1 MWTVGVTLVI
11 QFEENRIR
19 QQEVEV
25 KALIAL
31 CKHGNHVQKFEA
43 LKHLEVIAYPDKVAE
58 KINQETHLEQYRDE
72 NGSFAYL
79 FEGD

>member
-1 MWTVGVTLVI
+1 LVI

-43 LKHLEVIAYPDKVAE
+43 LKHLEAIAYPDKVAE
-58 KINQETHLEQYRDE
+58 KLNQETHLEQYRDE

>member
-1 MWTVGVTLVI
+1 MWTIGVTVVI

-58 KINQETHLEQYRDE
+58 KLNQETHL
-72 NGSFAYL
+72 
-79 FEGD
+79 

>member
-1 MWTVGVTLVI
+1 MVI

-43 LKHLEVIAYPDKVAE
+43 LKHLEAIAYPDKVAE
-58 KINQETHLEQYRDE
+58 KLNQETHLEQYRDE